1 MATSSSGRFTPKAS
15 DKGKADTSKAKD
27 AGKDAAKDPAEK
39 APAYQ
44 SSGRYTPPQPVK
56 VALDEGTKPWVPYV
70 MFGMFAIG
78 LLSII
83 LNYVGWLP
91 GAPTNWYLLA
101 GLVSITGGFMAA
113 TQLK

>member
-1 MATSSSGRFTPKAS
+1 MKDGAKAT
-15 DKGKADTSKAKD
+15 
-27 AGKDAAKDPAEK
+27 AEK

-44 SSGRYTPPQPVK
+44 TTGRYTPPQPVK
-56 VALDEGTKPWVPYV
+56 VRFDEGTKPWVPFV
-70 MFGMFAIG
+70 MFGLFGIG

-91 GAPTNWYLLA
+91 NAPTNWYLLV